1 MDSAAVRRANLVGN
15 LQRRGMSSISGV
27 SLSAYSSGS
36 VLWQADLFC
45 YFFSSANPVLSGM
58 QELASVWNR
67 PSDLFSTAHLEMK
80 EPALKRVDLP
90 EQLSLS
96 FILVEF
102 IKGISVLYG

>member
-58 QELASVWNR
+58 RELASVWNGYLSW
-67 PSDLFSTAHLEMK
+67 PSDLLTLYYSPSLDDPEDSLDTGIIYKITAAFL
-80 EPALKRVDLP
+80 LL
-90 EQLSLS
+90 
-96 FILVEF
+96 
-102 IKGISVLYG
+102 